1 MKNQLPKCTHI
12 KGSIMK
18 KLLLFLALVGTI
30 SAIPLPQADAD
41 EALDWVPTQAAAVVR
56 LASVDKFVGGFQEL
70 VTTLGPPSSIAG
82 PEFANGINQLMQ
94 IAADGSVIDRGT
106 PSYLAIFPIVG
117 QPEPIAWMVHA
128 SDDAKLRSAVLGAGA
143 GELPAAESAE
153 NGFEKLSKDGKDWY
167 FSRRGDWSVYTR
179 HPEVVKQ
186 MTAQPAPAFATLV
199 EERAAT
205 LMKEGDAALFV
216 NIARLVEVYGDK
228 LDEVRDNIRRQID
241 NLPKEFLGGDNGLNP
256 EATKKVYG
264 DAAELAINAMYDA
277 RWAAGRLTFSA
288 GGVNVAAL
296 LGVNDQTNTSDLLA
310 AHPPANLENLGLLP
324 AGASVYFGYTAYSQ
338 ELLDWSRDWAKLAYG
353 ADSPNTE
360 KILAGLESIAQ
371 AGASS
376 TVGSFSLPSGL
387 ENNLR
392 TTKITQASAP
402 DKLRAGVAVYEPA
415 ANRLNTPLFDQHA
428 DVQPGA
434 ETYQDHSIDLVTL
447 HFDFKEAPSQEQQIG
462 QKFVEKIFGGKEV
475 QTRITTVESFV
486 VQASGNDPKYLHGLI
501 DGLQSGEKVLGLE
514 EAFSQVRDEL
524 GEEANFVV
532 LLNAPRLVVDILGML
547 RNISPFD
554 MLLAA
559 APINF
564 GAVPAES
571 FTGFSLS
578 TEPQALRINLFIPT
592 SQPQGI
598 LRIFNQGG

>member
-1 MKNQLPKCTHI
+1 
-12 KGSIMK
+12 MK
-18 KLLLFLALVGTI
+18 KILLLLTLVGLI
-30 SAIPLPQADAD
+30 SALPLPRAGAD

-56 LASVDKFVGGFQEL
+56 LASVDRFVGGFQEL

-82 PEFANGINQLMQ
+82 PEFAKGINQLMQ
-94 IAADGSVIDRGT
+94 VAADGSAIDRAT
-106 PSYLAIFPIVG
+106 PAYLAVFPIAG

-128 SDDAKLRSAVLGAGA
+128 GDDAKLRLAVLGAS
-143 GELPAAESAE
+143 ELPAAESAD

-186 MTAQPAPAFATLV
+186 MAAQPEPAFATLV
-199 EERAAT
+199 EERATT

-228 LDEVRDNIRRQID
+228 LDELRDNVRRQID

-256 EATKKVYG
+256 EATKKMYV

-296 LGVNDQTNTSDLLA
+296 LGITDQTNTSDILA

-324 AGASVYFGYTAYSQ
+324 AGASVYFGHTADSQ
-338 ELLDWSRDWAKLAYG
+338 ALLDWSRDWTKLAYG
-353 ADSPNTE
+353 ADSPNTA
-360 KILAGLESIAQ
+360 KILAGLDSMSQ

-387 ENNLR
+387 ENSLR
-392 TTKITQASAP
+392 ITKITQANDPA
-402 DKLRAGVAVYEPA
+402 KLRAGVAAYEPA
-415 ANRLNTPLFDQHA
+415 ANQLNTPLFDQSA
-428 DVQPGA
+428 DVKPGA
-434 ETYQDHSIDLVTL
+434 ETYQDHSIDLLTL
-447 HFDFKEAPSQEQQIG
+447 HFDFKEVADQGQQIG

-475 QTRITTVESFV
+475 QTRITTVENFV

-547 RNISPFD
+547 RNIPPLD
-554 MLLAA
+554 MVLGQL
-559 APINF
+559 PINF
-564 GAVPAES
+564 GAQPAES

-592 SQPQGI
+592 SQPQGV

>member
-1 MKNQLPKCTHI
+1 
-12 KGSIMK
+12 MK
-18 KLLLFLALVGTI
+18 KLLLFLTLVVLLSALPMPRA
-30 SAIPLPQADAD
+30 SAD
-41 EALDWVPTQAAAVVR
+41 EAFDWVPTQAAAVVR

-82 PEFANGINQLMQ
+82 PEFARGINELMQ
-94 IAADGSVIDRGT
+94 VATDGSAIERAT
-106 PSYLAIFPIVG
+106 PAYLAIFPIVG

-128 SDDAKLRSAVLGAGA
+128 ADDAKLRRAVLGAGD
-143 GELPAAESAE
+143 LPAAESAE
-153 NGFEKLSKDGKDWY
+153 NGFEKLSKDGKEWY

-186 MTAQPAPAFATLV
+186 MTAQPEPAFATLV

-216 NIARLVEVYGDK
+216 NITRLVEVYGGK
-228 LDEVRDNIRRQID
+228 LDELRDDIRRRID

-256 EATKKVYG
+256 DATKKVYG

-296 LGVNDQTNTSDLLA
+296 LGVSDQTSTSDLLA

-324 AGASVYFGYTAYSQ
+324 AGAAVYFGYTAYSQ

-353 ADSPNTE
+353 ADSPNTA
-360 KILAGLESIAQ
+360 KILGGLESIAQ

-392 TTKITQASAP
+392 TTKITQANEPA
-402 DKLRAGVAVYEPA
+402 KLRAGVAVYEPA
-415 ANRLNTPLFDQHA
+415 ANQVNTPLFDQRA
-428 DVQPGA
+428 DVKQGA
-434 ETYQDHSIDLVTL
+434 ETYQDHSIDLLTL
-447 HFDFKEAPSQEQQIG
+447 HFDFKEVPSQEQQIG
-462 QKFVEKIFGGKEV
+462 QKFVEKIFGGKEL
-475 QTRITTVESFV
+475 QTRITTVENFV

-514 EAFSQVRDEL
+514 EAFSHVRDEL
-524 GEEANFVV
+524 GEEANFVL
-532 LLNAPRLVVDILGML
+532 LLNAPRLVVDILGIV
-547 RNISPFD
+547 RNIPPFD

-559 APINF
+559 APINL
-564 GAVPAES
+564 GAQPSES
-571 FTGFSLS
+571 FTGISVS
-578 TEPQALRINLFIPT
+578 TEPQALRFNLFIPT
-592 SQPQGI
+592 SQPQGV